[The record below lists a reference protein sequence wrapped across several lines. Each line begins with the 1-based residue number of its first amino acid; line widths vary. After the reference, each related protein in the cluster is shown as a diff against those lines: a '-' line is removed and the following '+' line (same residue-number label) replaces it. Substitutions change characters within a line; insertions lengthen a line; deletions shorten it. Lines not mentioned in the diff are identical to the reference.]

1 MAELPQF
8 VAYPRGRTGKGGAR
22 QARREG
28 FVPGVVYGGGLD
40 PVAINVKFNELF
52 KTLKKGRVLSTLF
65 ELKLEGHEDSRVIC
79 RNVQRDVVKD
89 LPIHVDLMRLNYT
102 SRVNLF
108 IPVTFINEQECT
120 GLRRGGVLT
129 VVRPEIE
136 LKVTANKIPS
146 AIEVDIS
153 GLDIGDVVTISSVT
167 LPDGTRPMIT
177 DRDFVIANISAPSG
191 LKSTDSETP
200 EDDEVT
206 EDQDESEESTEPEP
220 E

>member
-8 VAYPRGRTGKGGAR
+8 VAFPRDRTGKGGAR
-22 QARREG
+22 QARRDG

-52 KTLKKGRVLSTLF
+52 KTLKKGRFLSTLF

-89 LPIHVDLMRLNYT
+89 LPIHIDLMRLNYT

-108 IPVTFINEQECT
+108 IPVTFVNELDCT

-153 GLDIGDVVTISSVT
+153 GLDIGDVVTISSVS
-167 LPDGTRPMIT
+167 LPEGTRPMIT

-200 EDDEVT
+200 EEDE
-206 EDQDESEESTEPEP
+206 EEIEEQESTEPET

>member
-22 QARREG
+22 QARRDG

-52 KTLKKGRVLSTLF
+52 KTLKKGRFLSTLF

-79 RNVQRDVVKD
+79 RGVQRDVVKD
-89 LPIHVDLMRLNYT
+89 LPIHIDLMRLNYT
-102 SRVNLF
+102 SRINLF
-108 IPVTFINEQECT
+108 IPVTFVNEQECT

-153 GLDIGDVVTISSVT
+153 GLDIGDVVTISSVA
-167 LPDGTRPMIT
+167 LPEGTRPMIT

-191 LKSTDSETP
+191 LKSTDSEEP
-200 EDDEVT
+200 EDEEIVEEEDEEET
-206 EDQDESEESTEPEP
+206 ETETE
-220 E
+220 

>member
-22 QARREG
+22 QARRDG
-28 FVPGVVYGGGLD
+28 FVPGIVYGGGLN
-40 PVAINVKFNELF
+40 PVAINVKFNVLF
-52 KTLKKGRVLSTLF
+52 KTLKKGRFLSTLF

-89 LPIHVDLMRLNYT
+89 LPIHIDLMRLNYT

-108 IPVTFINEQECT
+108 IPVTFVNELDCT

-153 GLDIGDVVTISSVT
+153 GLDIGDVVTISSVS
-167 LPDGTRPMIT
+167 LPEGTRPMIT

-191 LKSTDSETP
+191 LKSTESETP
-200 EDDEVT
+200 EEDEEVI
-206 EDQDESEESTEPEP
+206 DEQESTEPET